1 MDLGWTKSIDR
12 KIMNAVSPTQQTFL
26 IVNGL
31 IVTLVV
37 LSFFLMRKGP
47 RPPVKLDLTSGKSH
61 QPRDKAPTSTKPAV
75 QSQGRPVTSTDYRP
89 RQGQLIDQDG
99 ETSPGRAPRGAS
111 SPFNDADTSPG
122 REPQGGEISLN
133 VLFNWNGHTWDA
145 YEVLG
150 LPAGSSRDKAAAA
163 FQAARAKA
171 DPESIPFLQAAFE
184 AITRG

>member
-1 MDLGWTKSIDR
+1 
-12 KIMNAVSPTQQTFL
+12 VSSQEKFL

-47 RPPVKLDLTSGKSH
+47 RPPVKLDLMSGTPESPSKV
-61 QPRDKAPTSTKPAV
+61 KAPDTKLA
-75 QSQGRPVTSTDYRP
+75 PVKVSPTPYKPRP
-89 RQGQLIDQDG
+89 RAPQVDQ
-99 ETSPGRAPRGAS
+99 
-111 SPFNDADTSPG
+111 DADTSPG
-122 REPQGGEISLN
+122 RAPQGVPEDTGGEISLN

-150 LPAGSSRDKAAAA
+150 LPAGSSRDKVSAA
-163 FQAARAKA
+163 FQTARGKA
-171 DPESIPFLQAAFE
+171 DPETVPFLQAAYD